1 MTSKPS
7 PDEIRAQF
15 IDFFKTKCGHT
26 FVPSSPTVPL
36 NGVLLC
42 VWCVLRPS
50 ADGPDTRQTLHCSSP
65 TAAWQ
70 VLPARERRGAV

>member
-36 NGVLLC
+36 NG
-42 VWCVLRPS
+42 
-50 ADGPDTRQTLHCSSP
+50 A
-65 TAAWQ
+65 
-70 VLPARERRGAV
+70 